1 MAIPRSSR
9 QGMALITRLFY
20 LAVLSLLVFPSS
32 GKTSAGNSNISF
44 QLNGKEIFQTNCSI
58 CHGRYGNSG
67 ISGAADLTVS
77 AISFK
82 DAFEIVQNGKGT
94 MQAYGEQL
102 SKKDIEAVVEYA
114 ISLRK

>member
-1 MAIPRSSR
+1 
-9 QGMALITRLFY
+9 MALITRLFY
-20 LAVLSLLVFPSS
+20 LTVLALLVFPSCGNTS
-32 GKTSAGNSNISF
+32 GNNVISAFRISVE
-44 QLNGKEIFQTNCSI
+44 EIFQSNCSM

-77 AISFK
+77 AISFE
-82 DAFEIVQNGKGT
+82 DAFKIVQNSKGT

-102 SKKDIEAVVEYA
+102 SKKEIEAVVEYS

>member
-1 MAIPRSSR
+1 
-9 QGMALITRLFY
+9 MALITRLFY

-32 GKTSAGNSNISF
+32 GKISATISNTTF
-44 QLNGKEIFQTNCSI
+44 QLNGEEIFQTNCSM

-77 AISFK
+77 TISFE
-82 DAFEIVQNGKGT
+82 DTFEIVQNGKGT
-94 MQAYGEQL
+94 MQAYSEQL
-102 SKKDIEAVVEYA
+102 SKKEIEAVVEYS

>member
-1 MAIPRSSR
+1 
-9 QGMALITRLFY
+9 MALTTRLFY

-32 GKTSAGNSNISF
+32 GKTSASRSIASF
-44 QLNGKEIFQTNCSI
+44 QLNGEEIFKTNCSM

-77 AISFK
+77 KISFE
-82 DAFEIVQNGKGT
+82 DAFEIVLNGKGT

-102 SKKDIEAVVEYA
+102 SKKEMVAVVEYS